1 MFNHC
6 SDGGTS
12 SWNFLLCHLPAIS
25 HILIFCVTKWQAYI
39 VHSRYIPEYDLL
51 FHDLSCKLS
60 LVLFSTEH
68 HFYLKFWLTIY
79 ANLDLDIYSRQI
91 FFKIWSVCLSLQ
103 WRWLRVCVE
112 NLLNLHAK
120 FTIEIFIHLC
130 TLDSFSMLNHFSNKN
145 GGDTNNCY
153 FWKFL

>member
-1 MFNHC
+1 MFWWRNFFLKLPTLPSSRNPTHFNILC
-6 SDGGTS
+6 DKMTS
-12 SWNFLLCHLPAIS
+12 VYSTLQIHTRVWSVVRWFELQAEPGAFFHRTFLLE
-25 HILIFCVTKWQAYI
+25 ILADRQSMLIWTWIYI
-39 VHSRYIPEYDLL
+39 AD
-51 FHDLSCKLS
+51 
-60 LVLFSTEH
+60 
-68 HFYLKFWLTIY
+68 KF
-79 ANLDLDIYSRQI
+79 

-120 FTIEIFIHLC
+120 FTIEIFIHLW